1 MNDPMTATY
10 SVLAQEVRGLSGTP
24 RCRHWGLHGKAP
36 EKRDR
41 HCRRRE
47 LGFTARSADAM
58 RRTGMLS
65 FYVGTSVV
73 LQARHDATDGG

>member
-10 SVLAQEVRGLSGTP
+10 SVLAQEVRGLSGSR
-24 RCRHWGLHGKAP
+24 RCRHWSLHGEAP

-47 LGFTARSADAM
+47 LGFTARSADVM
-58 RRTGMLS
+58 RRTGILS
-65 FYVGTSVV
+65 F
-73 LQARHDATDGG
+73 